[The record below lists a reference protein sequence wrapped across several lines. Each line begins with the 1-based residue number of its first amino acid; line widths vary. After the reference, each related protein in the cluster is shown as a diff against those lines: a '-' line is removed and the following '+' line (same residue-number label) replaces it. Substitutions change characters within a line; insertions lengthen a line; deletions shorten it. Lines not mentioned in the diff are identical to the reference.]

1 MIATDI
7 SARGIDIPEVDFVIN
22 YDLPEETEKYVH
34 RVGRT
39 GRGTHKGRAVS
50 FSSPEEQPLLDAIE
64 EFLNYKINVLEI
76 PKEDYEQTIDLTQD
90 NVTFD
95 MKGLM
100 QEVEAYENRKK
111 SKKRK

>member
-1 MIATDI
+1 MIATDV

-39 GRGTHKGRAVS
+39 GRGVHKGRAVS

-64 EFLNYKINVLEI
+64 DFLGYKITVLEI
-76 PKEDYEQTIDLTQD
+76 PREDYEQTIDLTQD
-90 NVTFD
+90 NVIVD
-95 MKGLM
+95 LKGLM
-100 QEVEAYENRKK
+100 QEVEAFENRKK
-111 SKKRK
+111 KKRK